1 MRFAPLPLE
10 SRTAPA
16 ILAAAGDTAYTPAGP
31 LTPYPGVSVE
41 ACRVPDTTGDG
52 IPEIATVPAA
62 GGGPVVRVYDGAT
75 LEMRA
80 SFFAF
85 DPDLRWGYRI
95 AADRQRIAVG
105 IGDGGGPLVAEFD
118 ARTFAET
125 ARYWAGDPE
134 SRRGVSLSAD
144 DFDFAPIALEVAG
157 VPYDLSRLGV
167 RFVGGVDPIAGQW
180 QRLRDSLSLLPPA
193 AFRLL
198 IAGGSSIDVTNGVP
212 ITTRPGLAPGTPG
225 LYGPVDGLAGVG
237 DPLVI
242 RLDEQPNGSAD
253 YILHEI
259 WHQLDKLL
267 GYPSRSAPWLFRH
280 ATTPNWPTAY
290 EATYPAEALAES
302 GARLG
307 RGLPQPDDRIA
318 PFLVALLDGIG
329 V

>member
-1 MRFAPLPLE
+1 MIPALLPLE
-10 SRTAPA
+10 PRLAPA
-16 ILAAAGDTAYTPAGP
+16 VVTFAGGV
-31 LTPYPGVSVE
+31 LTLPSG
-41 ACRVPDTTGDG
+41 
-52 IPEIATVPAA
+52 ATVGALSGFPGPGDVATDGEITVVGAGA
-62 GGGPVVRVYDGAT
+62 GGGPVVQVYDAAGGM
-75 LEMRA
+75 LGG
-80 SFFAF
+80 FYAF
-85 DPDLRWGYRI
+85 DPGFRGGVQVGVD
-95 AADRQRIAVG
+95 ADG
-105 IGDGGGPLVAEFD
+105 IRVVPAPGSGGGPVL
-118 ARTFAET
+118 RTFSPLGSLLSSVWVGPPGN
-125 ARYWAGDPE
+125 RDGVFLGAGSGGAGADAPQ
-134 SRRGVSLSAD
+134 SA
-144 DFDFAPIALEVAG
+144 AG
-157 VPYDLSRLGV
+157 VPLDLSRLGV
-167 RFVGGVDPIAGQW
+167 RFVGGVEPTAEQW

-259 WHQLDKLL
+259 WHQIDKLL
-267 GYPSRSAPWLFRH
+267 GYPSRGDPWLFRH
-280 ATTPNWPTAY
+280 ATTTWPTDY

-318 PFLVALLDGIG
+318 PFLVALLDGIEA
-329 V
+329 

>member
-1 MRFAPLPLE
+1 MTPTLLPLE
-10 SRTAPA
+10 PRTVPSVVTY
-16 ILAAAGDTAYTPAGP
+16 AAGV
-31 LTPYPGVSVE
+31 LTLP
-41 ACRVPDTTGDG
+41 TG
-52 IPEIATVPAA
+52 ATVGVLSGFPGPGDVATDGELTVVGA
-62 GGGPVVRVYDGAT
+62 GVGGGPVVQVYDAAGG
-75 LEMRA
+75 LVS
-80 SFFAF
+80 SFYAF
-85 DPDLRWGYRI
+85 GEGFRGGVQVGVD
-95 AADRQRIAVG
+95 ADG
-105 IGDGGGPLVAEFD
+105 IRVVPAPGSGGGPVL
-118 ARTFAET
+118 RTFDPLGT
-125 ARYWAGDPE
+125 LLSSVWVGPE
-134 SRRGVSLSAD
+134 SNRDGVYLGAGSRGPVAD
-144 DFDFAPIALEVAG
+144 AAGAAGG
-157 VPYDLSRLGV
+157 VPLDLSRLGV
-167 RFVGGVDPIAGQW
+167 RFVGGVDPTAGQW

-259 WHQLDKLL
+259 WHQIDKLL

-280 ATTPNWPTAY
+280 ATTPNWPSEY